1 MEELIK
7 IIRKNKLGKLLESVS
22 LKIFNTYKL
31 SPQARV
37 IYYTKDIPSLIY
49 VLTYLKEHN
58 LKYIILG
65 KGSNVIFN
73 FDYYDGMIIKLDY
86 LNSLEING
94 TTVTVGSGYS
104 LPKLAMHTAKLGL
117 SGLEF
122 AQGIPGTVGGSIY
135 MNAGAYKK
143 DMGYIVTKIKVLT
156 PDLKVKTMYNKDLNF
171 HYRSSFLK
179 EHKDYICLEAT
190 LKLARQDK
198 EEILNLIKTRRAK
211 RLESQPLE
219 YPSAGSVFRNPENN
233 YAGKL
238 IEDLNL
244 KGYNING
251 AEISTKHA
259 NFIINKNKCSGKD
272 IVSLINLIK
281 DKVYE
286 EYKINLVL
294 EQEIIE

>member
-1 MEELIK
+1 
-7 IIRKNKLGKLLESVS
+7 
-22 LKIFNTYKL
+22 
-31 SPQARV
+31 
-37 IYYTKDIPSLIY
+37 
-49 VLTYLKEHN
+49 
-58 LKYIILG
+58 
-65 KGSNVIFN
+65 
-73 FDYYDGMIIKLDY
+73 
-86 LNSLEING
+86 
-94 TTVTVGSGYS
+94 
-104 LPKLAMHTAKLGL
+104 
-117 SGLEF
+117 
-122 AQGIPGTVGGSIY
+122 
-135 MNAGAYKK
+135 
-143 DMGYIVTKIKVLT
+143 MGYIVTKIKVLT